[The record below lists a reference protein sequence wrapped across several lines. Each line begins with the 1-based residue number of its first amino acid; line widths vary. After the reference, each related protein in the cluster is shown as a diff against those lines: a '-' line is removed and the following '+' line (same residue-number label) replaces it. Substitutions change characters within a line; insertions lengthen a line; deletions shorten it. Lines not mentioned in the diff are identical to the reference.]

1 MVLQGLLFFSLKAF
15 GPSRLLASFAEA
27 LNLPQAG
34 KAVSIFGFGAFSYLW
49 FSREWRNGV
58 GFRV

>member
-1 MVLQGLLFFSLKAF
+1 MESLEWYFRDCFFFSLKAF

-49 FSREWRNGV
+49 LVGNG
-58 GFRV
+58 GMG